1 MSEKGP
7 HFRKVPVPVIPCGR
21 AGQAEGATWRKANP
35 AQDWTDVPGHP
46 RPAVAQPLTS
56 LPNQPCLSFRPM
68 DTHTLSAHLG
78 VPIYEMSSCVMSSKS
93 LSVLMSGYDGV
104 STQLGLGSP

>member
-46 RPAVAQPLTS
+46 RPAVAQLLTS

-68 DTHTLSAHLG
+68 DTHTLSAHLS